1 MIVIPAVD
9 IRGGRCVRLVRG
21 KPDTETVFSND
32 PVEMAV
38 SWERQG
44 ARHLHIVDLDGA
56 FEGAPINISV
66 VKNIVSSLSVPTQ
79 VGGGVRSDET
89 VEHLLEAG
97 VARVILGTRAL
108 DSPDW
113 LGELCEKFPG
123 RIVASVDSVE
133 GKVAVRGWTEVADT
147 LVTELLVRLAKV
159 PLAAIVYT
167 DTSRDGTLMGP
178 HFEQI
183 AEVTSSTAIPVIAA
197 GGITTLDDVRRL
209 AEMNLEGVII
219 GRALYE
225 GTITLAE
232 ANRVA
237 SEVFG

>member
-21 KPDTETVFSND
+21 KPHAELVFSND
-32 PVEMAV
+32 PVAV
-38 SWERQG
+38 AVRWEEQG
-44 ARHLHIVDLDGA
+44 ARYLHVVDLDGA

-66 VKNIVSSLSVPTQ
+66 VQNIVSSLSIPTQ
-79 VGGGVRSDET
+79 VGGGVRSEET
-89 VEHLLEAG
+89 VERLLEAG

-113 LGELCEKFPG
+113 LGELCERFSG
-123 RIVASVDSVE
+123 HVVASVDSVE
-133 GKVAVRGWTEVADT
+133 GKVAVRGWTVVADT
-147 LVTELLVRLAKV
+147 SVTELLERLAKV

-167 DTSRDGTLMGP
+167 DTSRDGTLTGP
-178 HFEQI
+178 HFEQV
-183 AEVTSSTAIPVIAA
+183 AKVAGSTTIPVIAA
-197 GGITTLDDVRRL
+197 GGVTTLEDVRRL
-209 AEMNLEGVII
+209 AEMDLEGAII

-225 GTITLAE
+225 GTLTLAD

-237 SEVFG
+237 CQASR

>member
-21 KPDTETVFSND
+21 KPDAETVFSND
-32 PVEMAV
+32 PVAV
-38 SWERQG
+38 AIRWEEQG
-44 ARHLHIVDLDGA
+44 ARYLHVVDLDGA

-66 VKNIVSSLSVPTQ
+66 VQNIVSSISIPTQ
-79 VGGGVRSDET
+79 VGGGVRSEET
-89 VEHLLEAG
+89 VERLLEAG

-113 LGELCEKFPG
+113 LGELCERFSG

-133 GKVAVRGWTEVADT
+133 GRVAVRGWTVVADT
-147 LVTELLVRLAKV
+147 SVAELLERLAKV
-159 PLAAIVYT
+159 PLAAVVYT
-167 DTSRDGTLMGP
+167 DTSRDGTLTGP
-178 HFEQI
+178 HFEQV
-183 AEVTSSTAIPVIAA
+183 AKVVGSTTIPVIAA
-197 GGITTLDDVRRL
+197 GGVTTLEDVRRL
-209 AEMNLEGVII
+209 AEMDLEGAII

-225 GTITLAE
+225 GTLTLAD

-237 SEVFG
+237 CQSSR

>member
-21 KPDTETVFSND
+21 KPDAETVFSND
-32 PVEMAV
+32 PVEVAV
-38 SWERQG
+38 RWEEQG
-44 ARHLHIVDLDGA
+44 AGYLHVVDLDGA

-66 VKNIVSSLSVPTQ
+66 VKNIVSSLSIPIQ

-89 VEHLLEAG
+89 VEHLLDAG
-97 VARVILGTRAL
+97 VSRVIVGTRAL
-108 DSPDW
+108 HSPDW
-113 LGELCEKFPG
+113 LGEMCEKFPG
-123 RIVASVDSVE
+123 RVVASVDSLE
-133 GKVAVRGWTEVADT
+133 GRVAVRGWTEVADV
-147 LVTELLVRLAKV
+147 LVTELLDRLAKV

-167 DTSRDGTLMGP
+167 DTYRDGTLTGP

-183 AEVTSSTAIPVIAA
+183 AAVASSTTIPVIAA
-197 GGITTLDDVRRL
+197 GGVTALDDVRQL
-209 AEMNLEGVII
+209 TEMNLEGVII

-225 GTITLAE
+225 GTVTLAE

-237 SEVFG
+237 SQASR